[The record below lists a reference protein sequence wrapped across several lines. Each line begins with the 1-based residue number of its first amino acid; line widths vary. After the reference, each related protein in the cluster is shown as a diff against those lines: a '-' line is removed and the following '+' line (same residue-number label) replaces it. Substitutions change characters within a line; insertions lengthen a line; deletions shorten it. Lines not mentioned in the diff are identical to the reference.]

1 MPKLTKRT
9 VDSTKPAAGRDVVL
23 WDRELPG
30 FGLRVKPSG
39 RKSYIVQYRNR
50 QGRSRR
56 FTLGAHGVLTP
67 DQARDRAKDLLAGVG
82 RGADPVTEREK
93 ERRAASVAEL
103 AELYMERHLI
113 PKGKP
118 RSVIEFRGL
127 LDRHILPALGRLK
140 VSDVTRADVEAL
152 HRQLRGKAVT
162 ANRAVAVVSAMMIF
176 AERSEMRP
184 AGSNPVR
191 YVQKYREQRR
201 ERFLSGDEM
210 ARLGDALAEAE
221 RDGSQLPGTILAV
234 RLLALSGMRRTEVLT
249 LKWEYVDF
257 ERACIHLPDSKTG
270 RKTVPLGA
278 PVLDL
283 LAQAPRIEGNPYVCP
298 GDRPGAPLV
307 GIDKA
312 WARLCQ
318 RAGLAGVRI
327 HDLRHS
333 WASAGAAAH
342 LGLHVIGKV
351 LGHSSTS
358 TTQHYAHLADDPVR
372 AAAERVSGDIAAA
385 MTRRPLA
392 EVRTFHKP

>member
-9 VDSTKPAAGRDVVL
+9 VETTKPEAGRDLVL
-23 WDRELPG
+23 WDSELHG

-39 RKSYIVQYRNR
+39 RKSYVLQFRNR

-56 FTLGAHGVLTP
+56 LTLGAHGVLTP
-67 DQARDRAKDLLAGVG
+67 DKARREAKQLLAEVE

-93 ERRAASVAEL
+93 ERRAATVAEL

-118 RSVIEFRGL
+118 GSVVAFRGL

-140 VSDVTRADVEAL
+140 VAEVTRTDVEAL
-152 HRQLRGKAVT
+152 HRAMRGKAVT
-162 ANRAVAVVSAMMIF
+162 ANRAMTVISAIMVF
-176 AERSEMRP
+176 AERSELRP
-184 AGSNPVR
+184 PGSNPVR

-201 ERFLSGDEM
+201 ERFLSAEEM
-210 ARLGDALAEAE
+210 GRLGGALAEAE
-221 RDGSQLPGTILAV
+221 RNGSQLPGTILAV
-234 RLLALSGMRRTEVLT
+234 KLLALSGMRRSEVLT
-249 LKWEYVDF
+249 LKWEYIDL

-278 PVLDL
+278 RALDL
-283 LAQAPRIEGNPYVCP
+283 LAQAPRVEDNPYVCP

-312 WARLCQ
+312 WARLCK

-333 WASAGAAAH
+333 WASAGAAAQ
-342 LGLHVIGKV
+342 LGLPVIGKV
-351 LGHSSTS
+351 LGHLSTS
-358 TTQHYAHLADDPVR
+358 TTQRYAHLGDDPLR
-372 AAAERVSGDIAAA
+372 AAADLVSGGIDAA

-392 EVRTFHKP
+392 EVRAFHKP

>member
-9 VDSTKPAAGRDVVL
+9 VDTTKPAAGRDVVL
-23 WDRELPG
+23 WDSELPG

-39 RKSYIVQYRNR
+39 RKSYVLQFRNR

-56 FTLGAHGVLTP
+56 LTLGAHGVLTP
-67 DQARDRAKDLLAGVG
+67 DSARRQAKQLLAEVE

-93 ERRAASVAEL
+93 QRRAASVAEL

-118 RSVIEFRGL
+118 RSVVEFRGL

-140 VSDVTRADVEAL
+140 VAEVARGDVEAL
-152 HRQLRGKAVT
+152 HRSMRAKAVT
-162 ANRAVAVVSAMMIF
+162 ANRALTVISAMMVF

-184 AGSNPVR
+184 PGSNPVR

-210 ARLGDALAEAE
+210 ARLGDALAAAE

-249 LKWEYVDF
+249 LKWEYVDL
-257 ERACIHLPDSKTG
+257 ERACIRLPDSKTG

-278 PVLDL
+278 PARDL

-298 GDRPGAPLV
+298 GDRPGAPVV

-312 WARLCQ
+312 WGRLCR
-318 RAGLAGVRI
+318 RAALAGVRI

-358 TTQHYAHLADDPVR
+358 TTQRYAHLADDPLR

-385 MTRRPLA
+385 MTRRQGA
-392 EVRTFHKP
+392 EVIALHKP